1 MLEFSIKTKL
11 RDINDN
17 NISFPQF
24 KITTCKISDIDTPS
38 EGFYFNIE
46 ERKLLAASKN
56 KIDESNASKDWDKS
70 KKISNL
76 YELIHISNNKMKSE
90 SISIYDPLSRSFFK
104 LWEIINYFGLIM
116 DREPIV
122 TGHLAEGPGGFV
134 EACLYYRQRLLK
146 INPLMDRYYGITLN
160 PTTKEIPGWN
170 KANSIIKQ
178 FKRNI
183 EVDYGIDN
191 TGDLYKVPNIRSFS
205 RKIKKNVAGAYLI
218 TADGGFDFSV
228 NFNKQEQLSH
238 RLILAELLTGIKA
251 QRMGGSFVCKLFD
264 SYAHLTVQLLYFIS
278 CLYNE
283 VYLVKPLTSRP
294 ANSEKYMVALSY
306 HGFNS
311 NLEEQYY
318 ISQLENVL
326 NQWDDVYNCNLT
338 FSSIFETPP
347 KEFYNR
353 ISLYNKLSFDEQN
366 KYVARTLEII
376 KNKPSWKELENILDE
391 QTEKAVEWCQNYN
404 LSINIESYFY
414 QKYQYRKKIKEQTN
428 EDLFNKNNNKSSN
441 NNEIQIIN
449 NNQNNQNNQNR
460 KDRYQ
465 NFNSNEPEKQKND
478 KYKEFIEDLDKY
490 FENFISYS

>member
-1 MLEFSIKTKL
+1 MLDLSIKTKL
-11 RDINDN
+11 RDSNDGV
-17 NISFPQF
+17 FHLPQF
-24 KITTCKISDIDTPS
+24 KIVTCKIADIDTYS
-38 EGFYFNIE
+38 NNFYFNIE

-104 LWEIINYFGLIM
+104 LWEIINYFGLLM
-116 DREPIV
+116 TREPIIS
-122 TGHLAEGPGGFV
+122 GHLAEGPGGFV

-146 INPLMDRYYGITLN
+146 IQPLMDRYYGITLN
-160 PTTKEIPGWN
+160 PTSKEIPGWG

-183 EVDYGIDN
+183 EVDYGVDN
-191 TGDLYKVPNIRSFS
+191 TGDLYKVANIRSFS
-205 RKIKKNVAGAYLI
+205 RKLKKNSAGAELI

-238 RLILAELLTGIKA
+238 RLILSELLTGIKS
-251 QRMGGSFVCKLFD
+251 QKMGGSFVCKLFD

-278 CLYNE
+278 CLYDE

-311 NLEEQYY
+311 NLEELYY
-318 ISQLENVL
+318 ISQLENLL
-326 NQWDDVYNCNLT
+326 NQWDSINSQSLT

-347 KEFYNR
+347 SRFYER
-353 ISLYNKLSFDEQN
+353 ISLYNKISFDEQN
-366 KYVARTLEII
+366 KYVVKTLDII
-376 KNKPSWKELENILDE
+376 KNKPSWKELEMILDE
-391 QTEKAVEWCQNYN
+391 QTEKAIDWCQNYH

-414 QKYQYRKKIKEQTN
+414 QKYQYRKKNKEKMI
-428 EDLFNKNNNKSSN
+428 EKS
-441 NNEIQIIN
+441 IIN
-449 NNQNNQNNQNR
+449 THNNINTPNTSNTI
-460 KDRYQ
+460 
-465 NFNSNEPEKQKND
+465 NSNVDKNQSSIEKQSKT
-478 KYKEFIEDLDKY
+478 KYQEFIEDLDKY
-490 FENFISYS
+490 FEIFIGYSNNNHLNNHQS

>member
-1 MLEFSIKTKL
+1 MLDFSIKTKL
-11 RDINDN
+11 RDNHDDV
-17 NISFPQF
+17 FYLPQF
-24 KITTCKISDIDTPS
+24 KIATCKIFDIDSPTQ
-38 EGFYFNIE
+38 EFYFNIE

-116 DREPIV
+116 TREPIV

-146 INPLMDRYYGITLN
+146 IQPLMDRYYGITLT

-191 TGDLYKVPNIRSFS
+191 TGDLYKVQNIRSFC
-205 RKIKKNVAGAYLI
+205 RKIKTNVAGADLI

-251 QRMGGSFVCKLFD
+251 QKMEGSFICKLFD
-264 SYAHLTVQLLYFIS
+264 SYSHLTAQLLYFIS
-278 CLYNE
+278 CLYDE
-283 VYLVKPLTSRP
+283 VYLIKPLTSRP

-311 NLEEQYY
+311 NLEELYY
-318 ISQLENVL
+318 ISQLENIL
-326 NQWDDVYNCNLT
+326 NQWDDITANNLT
-338 FSSIFETPP
+338 FSSIFEQPP
-347 KEFYNR
+347 LEFYNR
-353 ISLYNKLSFDEQN
+353 ISLYNKISFDEQN
-366 KYVARTLEII
+366 KYVIKTLDII
-376 KNKPSWKELENILDE
+376 KNKPTWKCLEIILDE
-391 QTEKAVEWCQNYN
+391 QTEKAIEWCQNYN

-414 QKYQYRKKIKEQTN
+414 QKYQYRKKNKKINT
-428 EDLFNKNNNKSSN
+428 FNHQLESN
-441 NNEIQIIN
+441 IN
-449 NNQNNQNNQNR
+449 IEKILN
-460 KDRYQ
+460 D
-465 NFNSNEPEKQKND
+465 SEKQKIT

-490 FENFISYS
+490 FENFIGYSNTNTDTN

>member
-1 MLEFSIKTKL
+1 MLDFSIKTKL
-11 RDINDN
+11 RDSNDRV
-17 NISFPQF
+17 FYLPQF
-24 KITTCKISDIDTPS
+24 KISTCKIDDIDKPS
-38 EGFYFNIE
+38 QEFYFNIE

-116 DREPIV
+116 TREPIV

-146 INPLMDRYYGITLN
+146 IHPLMDCYYGITLN
-160 PTTKEIPGWN
+160 PITKEIPGWN

-178 FKRNI
+178 FKKNI

-191 TGDLYKVPNIRSFS
+191 TGDLYKVQNIRSFS
-205 RKIKKNVAGAYLI
+205 RKIKMNVAGADLI

-238 RLILAELLTGIKA
+238 RLILAELLTGIKS
-251 QRMGGSFVCKLFD
+251 QKMGGCFICKLFD
-264 SYAHLTVQLLYFIS
+264 SYSHLTVQLLYFIA
-278 CLYNE
+278 CLYDE
-283 VYLVKPLTSRP
+283 LYLVKPLTSRP

-318 ISQLENVL
+318 ISQLENIL
-326 NQWDDVYNCNLT
+326 KHWDEIGVNNLT
-338 FSSIFETPP
+338 FSSIFEPP
-347 KEFYNR
+347 PSEFYNR
-353 ISLYNKLSFDEQN
+353 ISLYNKISFDEQN
-366 KYVARTLEII
+366 KYVIRTLDII
-376 KNKPSWKELENILDE
+376 KNKPNWKELEIILDE
-391 QTEKAVEWCQNYN
+391 QTSKAVEWCQNYN

-414 QKYQYRKKIKEQTN
+414 QKYQYRKKIKENKENKENKDNKDHTISCLEHNN
-428 EDLFNKNNNKSSN
+428 ESHNESNNESHNES
-441 NNEIQIIN
+441 NNEIE
-449 NNQNNQNNQNR
+449 NQ
-460 KDRYQ
+460 K
-465 NFNSNEPEKQKND
+465 KL
-478 KYKEFIEDLDKY
+478 KYKEFIDNLDKY
-490 FENFISYS
+490 YENFIGYNNSN

>member
-1 MLEFSIKTKL
+1 MLDFSIKTKL
-11 RDINDN
+11 RDNQDN
-17 NISFPQF
+17 VFYLPHF
-24 KITTCKISDIDTPS
+24 KISTCKISNIDS
-38 EGFYFNIE
+38 LSQEFYFNIE

-56 KIDESNASKDWDKS
+56 KIDDSNASKDWDKS

-116 DREPIV
+116 SREPIV

-146 INPLMDRYYGITLN
+146 IQPLMDRYYGITLN

-191 TGDLYKVPNIRSFS
+191 TGDLYKVHNIRSFS
-205 RKIKKNVAGAYLI
+205 RKIKKSVAGADLI

-238 RLILAELLTGIKA
+238 RLILAELLTGIKC
-251 QRMGGSFVCKLFD
+251 QKMGGSFICKLFD
-264 SYAHLTVQLLYFIS
+264 SYSHLTAQLLYFIS
-278 CLYNE
+278 CLYDE
-283 VYLVKPLTSRP
+283 MYLVKPLTSRP
-294 ANSEKYMVALSY
+294 ANSEKYMVAISY

-311 NLEEQYY
+311 NLEELYY
-318 ISQLENVL
+318 ISQLENIL
-326 NQWDDVYNCNLT
+326 NQWDDITSYNLT
-338 FSSIFETPP
+338 FSSIFEQPP
-347 KEFYNR
+347 SDFYNR

-366 KYVARTLEII
+366 KYVARTLDII
-376 KNKPSWKELENILDE
+376 KNKPTWKDLEIILDK
-391 QTEKAVEWCQNYN
+391 QTEKAIEWCQNYN
-404 LSINIESYFY
+404 LSINLESYFY
-414 QKYQYRKKIKEQTN
+414 QKYQYRKKNKDNNCNGHLNQNLNPNRLEYNTN
-428 EDLFNKNNNKSSN
+428 ES
-441 NNEIQIIN
+441 
-449 NNQNNQNNQNR
+449 
-460 KDRYQ
+460 
-465 NFNSNEPEKQKND
+465 EKQKNS
-478 KYKEFIEDLDKY
+478 KYKEFMDDLDKY
-490 FENFISYS
+490 FENFIGYSNCVNSSNSN